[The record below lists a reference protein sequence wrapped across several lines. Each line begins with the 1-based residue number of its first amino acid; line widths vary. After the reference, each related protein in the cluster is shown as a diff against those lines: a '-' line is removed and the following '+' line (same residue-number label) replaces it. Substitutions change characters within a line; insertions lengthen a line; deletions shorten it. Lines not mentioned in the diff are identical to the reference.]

1 MRLVMGTIMWSVMGS
16 VMVHGINHAVGL
28 YNNRVYMSTCYTGL
42 YYRPAAAANL
52 SDLDILSARDA
63 RASGDGPTCN
73 VVQLQAMEWDL
84 QCEGTLLVESR

>member
-1 MRLVMGTIMWSVMGS
+1 MFILVYTIK
-16 VMVHGINHAVGL
+16 
-28 YNNRVYMSTCYTGL
+28 
-42 YYRPAAAANL
+42 PAAAANL

-84 QCEGTLLVESR
+84 QCEGTLLVWIYDATVDFVVYEPGTR

>member
-1 MRLVMGTIMWSVMGS
+1 MKKRKTAETTNGSSV
-16 VMVHGINHAVGL
+16 
-28 YNNRVYMSTCYTGL
+28 YTGL

-84 QCEGTLLVESR
+84 QCEGTLLVWIYDATVDFVVYEPGTR